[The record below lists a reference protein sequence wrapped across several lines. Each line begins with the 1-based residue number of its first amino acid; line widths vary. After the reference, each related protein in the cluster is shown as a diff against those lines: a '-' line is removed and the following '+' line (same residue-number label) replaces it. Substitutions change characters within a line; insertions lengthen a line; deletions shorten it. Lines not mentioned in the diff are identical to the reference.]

1 MYTVMTR
8 EYWDGDLMAP
18 RYSEYSS
25 ADTLAQ
31 VLKRFDFNGGCWES
45 VEVRDG
51 DRVIY
56 SWKKEHYATF
66 KDGIDALKYQ
76 LNVLAQAL
84 VSYAHVALS
93 DEEKSKMVNT
103 TISALNSGSDEAMYD
118 AYCIKVRAIVSGD
131 DNLIKNIEYLWKV
144 I

>member
-8 EYWDGDLMAP
+8 EYWDGDLMVP

-25 ADTLAQ
+25 ADMIAQ
-31 VLKRFDFNGGCWES
+31 ALKRFDFGGGCWET
-45 VEVRDG
+45 VEIRDG

-56 SWKKEHYATF
+56 NWKKKHYATF
-66 KDGIDALKYQ
+66 KEGIDVLKYQ

-93 DEEKSKMVNT
+93 DEEKSNMVNT
-103 TISALNSGSDEAMYD
+103 TISALNCGSDEAMDD
-118 AYCIKVRAIVSGD
+118 AYCIKIRAIVSGD
-131 DNLIKNIEYLWKV
+131 DNLIENIEYLWKV

>member
-25 ADTLAQ
+25 ADLIEQA
-31 VLKRFDFNGGCWES
+31 LRNFDFGGGCWES

-51 DRVIY
+51 DRIIY
-56 SWKKEHYATF
+56 SWKKKHYATF
-66 KDGIDALKYQ
+66 KEGIDVLKYQ

-84 VSYAHVALS
+84 VSYAHVTLS
-93 DEEKSKMVNT
+93 DEEKSNMVNT
-103 TISALNSGSDEAMYD
+103 TISALNCGSDEAMDD
-118 AYCIKVRAIVSGD
+118 AYCIKIRAIVSGD
-131 DNLIKNIEYLWKV
+131 DNLIENIEYLWEV

>member
-45 VEVRDG
+45 VEIRDD

-56 SWKKEHYATF
+56 SWKKKHYAN
-66 KDGIDALKYQ
+66 GIDALKYQ

-93 DEEKSKMVNT
+93 NEEKSNMVNT
-103 TISALNSGSDEAMYD
+103 TISALNCGSDEAMDD

-131 DNLIKNIEYLWKV
+131 EELIEKIEYLHEV
-144 I
+144 L

>member
-25 ADTLAQ
+25 ADMIAQ
-31 VLKRFDFNGGCWES
+31 VLKNFDFDGGCWES

-56 SWKKEHYATF
+56 SWKKKHYATF
-66 KDGIDALKYQ
+66 KEGIDALKYQ

-84 VSYAHVALS
+84 VSYAHATLS
-93 DEEKSKMVNT
+93 NEEKSNMVNT
-103 TISALNSGSDEAMYD
+103 TISALNCGSDEAMED
-118 AYCIKVRAIVSGD
+118 AYCIKMRAIVSD
-131 DNLIKNIEYLWKV
+131 DEELIEKIEYLHEV
-144 I
+144 L